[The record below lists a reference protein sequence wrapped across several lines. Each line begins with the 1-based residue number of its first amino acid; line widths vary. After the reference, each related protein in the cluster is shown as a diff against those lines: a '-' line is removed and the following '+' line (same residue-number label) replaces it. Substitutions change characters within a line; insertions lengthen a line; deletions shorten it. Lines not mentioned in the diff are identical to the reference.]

1 MSPQFTLTVNFVDS
15 ATLLPVP
22 VVLVIDS
29 LGYNQTTTVG
39 QFQHDYTYQ
48 TVVLYVSSSG
58 YTGRAVSYVMDSAR
72 TETVTLTASAPA
84 SVTSTWY
91 TPHQVRFRILDSYG
105 APLSNLEVYAGA
117 VTNTLPSDGDLQTI
131 YGINPTAANEM
142 LNGTLL
148 MHGPTGSDG
157 AVVFTMLGSIGYNL
171 NMANPT
177 RGGQFTTYVMP
188 IEPQYNIWV
197 NTSTIPG
204 GNPGGSVYL
213 AVRDTSLWFAEP
225 NVSYIR
231 LGVNYTDSSGKT
243 SNVKWFVVFGN
254 NKTML
259 YTKDLGNP
267 GTGTVSD
274 YRDYKNLRGSQYTW
288 NYSAVRLE

>member
-1 MSPQFTLTVNFVDS
+1 MTGSYLQTYNIKDS
-15 ATLLPVP
+15 AGLPILAATVTDTAGMQYTTANGTAFLTESAGTTIVTFTATDYTTRGITYTIDEAATYNVTLLNAAVNM
-22 VVLVIDS
+22 
-29 LGYNQTTTVG
+29 NQN
-39 QFQHDYTYQ
+39 
-48 TVVLYVSSSG
+48 
-58 YTGRAVSYVMDSAR
+58 
-72 TETVTLTASAPA
+72 
-84 SVTSTWY
+84 TWY

-105 APLSNLEVYAGA
+105 SPLSNLEVYAGA
-117 VTNTLPSDGDLQTI
+117 VTNTLPSDNDLQTI

-142 LNGTLL
+142 MNGTLL

-171 NMANPT
+171 NMNNPT

-188 IEPQYNIWV
+188 IDTQYNIWV

-204 GNPGGSVYL
+204 GNAAGSVYL
-213 AVRDTSLWFAEP
+213 AVKDSTLWFTEP

-243 SNVKWFVVFGN
+243 SNVKWYVTFGN
-254 NKTML
+254 NKTVL

-267 GTGTVSD
+267 GTGTVTD
-274 YRDYKNLRGSQYTW
+274 WQDYKNTRGANYVW
-288 NYSAVRLE
+288 NYTTVRLA